1 MQTLFYQ
8 SSEEESQKWSGQ
20 VKTFVA
26 VVIAVVKLTATWN
39 KLKMENSN
47 NVHKIYLLCI
57 KSVFSI

>member
-26 VVIAVVKLTATWN
+26 VVIAVVKLTAT
-39 KLKMENSN
+39 
-47 NVHKIYLLCI
+47 
-57 KSVFSI
+57 